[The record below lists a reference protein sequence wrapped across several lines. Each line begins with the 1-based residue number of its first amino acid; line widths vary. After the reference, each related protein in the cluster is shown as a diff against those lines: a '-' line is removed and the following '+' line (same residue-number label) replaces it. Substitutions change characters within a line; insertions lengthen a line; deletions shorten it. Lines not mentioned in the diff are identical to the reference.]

1 MLTAGAWSAM
11 AALPEPLYNG
21 PVNYTGSA
29 PGSYSY
35 DEATGVMSIV
45 GCGSDIWGT
54 SDQFYFVY
62 TTQEADTDFDYYV
75 KISDL
80 SGNSN
85 SWMKAGLM
93 VRETEGYTYDEMTG
107 EPNGLI
113 MAGGARYFNT
123 QTQKSSGSS
132 NDHWVVQWREEND
145 QDVNDDRCKRPKAY
159 TWPQWQRIRRIGN
172 TYYGLFSSDGENWE
186 MLWSQD
192 TSTWGE
198 GPMIPYEGSTPLAV
212 GVFTTSHSASSNDCL
227 CTASDF
233 QVFPQTPVTI
243 VDELN
248 GADITAAQSYTFSAT
263 VSGYSPFNYV
273 WKKDGKV
280 IAQGTELFNNT
291 FTYKIE
297 TAQLSDTG
305 TYTLE
310 VSNTA
315 NNQVTTKITS
325 AKLNVTVDTEAPEAV
340 SAQAF
345 ENTVGVTFNEAV
357 DSATAT
363 QAANYS
369 VAGKTVTK
377 VEQRLSDRVTLFL
390 NSKVSNGAKV
400 DVTVKNVKDLSGNTM
415 QGETTLS
422 AQAAFALSVTG
433 QPFTAGYA
441 EALGGDGFF
450 INNQGLSNWDNYD
463 EDTFVYKTFTGDFDI
478 RMRVVNQSYTTQ
490 WGRAGLQIRSAL
502 DTGKPA
508 PHSSY
513 LDIHHTPAKV
523 ISWDDSIGGYTDPVD
538 NIQGVNLDDYRHCI
552 DSNWRSDNGGNTSM
566 TTMVSSIMVG
576 GQATAPYDFL
586 QDGGKLWI
594 RVGRSGNTINAYYGV
609 EQGGNIVWTRH
620 NSQTLEGL
628 GAVAYGGPHYG
639 IEGKNFGASE
649 GLTNEFKN
657 PTSFF
662 FMSIVDYQEGYLK
675 EVELLKSPASVSLIA
690 PQPLTL
696 TVTGTGDPI
705 AYQWYKDGKAIEG
718 AISSTYRVDSTT
730 AEDAGS
736 YTCEIMNFG
745 SGAPDKGTSIMSE
758 AAVVTIDS
766 DTEAPT
772 VVSYSYYP
780 GDKSITVNYS
790 EAMDAASA
798 GNPANYALKDAAGN
812 SYAVNN
818 LTLSENKKTVVFYC
832 DAIENGEDYTIELGA
847 ITDPAGNQVTY
858 DEMSF
863 SALVYLNGITLNY
876 YDYDS
881 SSLPSIGNFVTAI
894 GNGTATVSSTL
905 ALSSLEI
912 PSARGDYYCVF
923 IKGLLVAPETGN
935 YRFAVASDDESRLYL
950 STDAT
955 PANKTLVAEESSWC
969 NSRGFDTGAGG
980 NQAPTQSGDI
990 YLEAG
995 KCYYFEAYMRENDG
1009 GDNFAVAWSLPS
1021 QGPTRVPD
1029 NAAPIS
1035 KAYVLDLDSVINPG
1049 NTVLEIVS
1057 QPPAAVTAYENGSLT
1072 LPVEVNYFSDLG
1084 YDVPPYYTWYVKGDI
1099 TQGAWMPVTSV
1110 EYSQSSVSGA
1120 NTSTLQFRN
1129 LAGWEHNGTYRLDM
1143 SLAGKSLSS
1152 QEITLTVLSDT
1163 EAPTAVVKGDNSMEN
1178 VTVQF
1183 SEVIGSGIDDPSNYS
1198 IDGLEILNVEYND
1211 AMDSAYLTT
1220 TRQEPGKVYTLKL
1233 KNISDNYGNTVPSNY
1248 SVSFTAFVWAPGY
1261 VILECYDEEPAF
1273 DELFESVTWNPYN
1286 HAYRLPSQVNNYIE
1300 ILSTTFD
1307 QNYCIERVTGY
1318 LAPEE
1323 TGTYEFAGA
1332 CDDDMKLWISPTE
1345 SVADMSD
1352 DVVCWEQ
1359 GWNNNG
1365 HGRIYDWKY
1374 QDGSEVSHGTR
1385 TVDLVGGQKYFFNA
1399 TLRED
1404 SGGDFLTLTWRL
1416 LPNAMQANNTAPIL
1430 TGKYIGMYANPDTA
1444 SINIKQQ
1451 PENVIGIVGDTARFY
1466 VGATGVNE
1474 YNAPLQYQWYL
1485 NGSAVEGQTS
1495 ANYELLLTSELDDA
1509 QVYCELSV
1517 PGKTVTTDA
1526 ATITLAAD
1534 VDPVTPIQATAVG
1547 TTVVVSFDKAVD
1559 PESASDTANYAVS
1572 GAAVTDAKV
1581 LYSES
1586 TVELTLDAA
1595 LKSGTFTVTVSNVKN
1610 LSGVVMP
1617 APVTLEGGCTDLN
1630 YTVLDPVGS
1639 ATPYAIVD
1647 VDGTYTLRAGGKD
1660 YWNDSEHGCLY
1671 LYEEVEGDF
1680 DVVLCVEDIE
1690 YNNQWSK
1697 AGLAFRA
1704 TLDANSPHVSML
1716 ATPVRVQMT
1725 YRPTASA
1732 TSVDST
1738 SRNYDGVTY
1747 PSNWIRLK
1755 RVGDLFTAY
1764 RSLDGNYW
1772 TYVGEVAES
1781 TAQMPATGYLGIV
1794 YSTQDED
1801 NYHTA
1806 VVSGYNSQ
1814 YVAPALPTPDPSDY
1828 TFTMVGYEDGGV
1840 EGFYDYDAETG
1851 VFSLWGCGSDIWFAE
1866 DHFSYLYRPAPEGDF
1881 SLTVK
1886 LEDFPASANSWA
1898 KAGLMIREGDADGGF
1913 PIDSRYVVMHSQ
1925 RPYSPGNSNFRSSW
1939 RNVKGLSVDDSSTS
1953 TGPAY
1958 SYPNWQRIE
1967 RVGGVISCYYSMD
1980 GQDWTLFTETIT
1992 NGWADG
1998 AMGSSLP
2005 LYVGMFVTS
2014 HTTESS
2020 DACGY
2025 FSNVTFVGGDVPPP
2039 VTDLELSYSIEGDNL
2054 VLRWEAASGASLEV
2068 APTADSASWTILQG
2082 ELVGGAWQCSVPMT
2096 EAAGFYRLTK

>member
-1 MLTAGAWSAM
+1 M
-11 AALPEPLYNG
+11 
-21 PVNYTGSA
+21 
-29 PGSYSY
+29 
-35 DEATGVMSIV
+35 MSIV

-62 TTQEADTDFDYYV
+62 TTQEADTDFDYSV
-75 KISDL
+75 KIYDL

-93 VRETEGYTYDEMTG
+93 VRESTGYTYDEMTG
-107 EPNGLI
+107 EPNGLT

-172 TYYGLFSSDGENWE
+172 TYYGMTSSDGENWE
-186 MLWSQD
+186 LMWSED
-192 TSTWGE
+192 TDKWGE
-198 GPMIPYEGSTPLAV
+198 GPMVPYEGATPLAV
-212 GVFTTSHSASSNDCL
+212 GVFTTSHSDSSNDCL

-233 QVFPQTPVTI
+233 QAFPQTPVAF
-243 VDELN
+243 VNELN

-263 VSGYSPFNYV
+263 VSGYSPYNYV

-280 IAQGTELFNNT
+280 IAQGTELINNT
-291 FTYKIE
+291 FTYKVD
-297 TAQLSDTG
+297 TAQLSDSG

-310 VSNTA
+310 VTNTA
-315 NNQVTTKITS
+315 NGQVTTKSSS
-325 AKLNVTVDTEAPEAV
+325 AKLNVTVDTEAPQAI

-363 QAANYS
+363 QAANYA

-390 NSKVSNGAKV
+390 NSKVSNGAAV
-400 DVTVKNVKDLSGNTM
+400 DVTVKNIKDLSGNTM
-415 QGETTLS
+415 EGETTLS
-422 AQAAFALSVTG
+422 AQAIFALSVTG

-450 INNQGLSNWDNYD
+450 VNNQGLENWGTYD

-513 LDIHHTPAKV
+513 MEIHNTPAKV
-523 ISWDDSIGGYTDPVD
+523 MKWDESIGGYTTPVD
-538 NIQGVNLDDYRHCI
+538 NIQGVNLDDYRHSI
-552 DSNWRSDNGGNTSM
+552 QSNWRLTNGGGSDQGS
-566 TTMVSSIMVG
+566 MVSSIVVDG
-576 GQATAPYDFL
+576 KATAPSEFL
-586 QDGGKLWI
+586 QDGGKLWLRI
-594 RVGRSGNTINAYYGV
+594 GRSGSTINTYYGV
-609 EQGGNIVWTRH
+609 EQGGNIAWVRH
-620 NSQTLEGL
+620 SSKTLEGL
-628 GAVAYGGPHYG
+628 GTVAYGGPHYG
-639 IEGKNFGASE
+639 IEGNNFGACE

-662 FMSIVDYQEGYLK
+662 FMSAVDYQEGYLQA
-675 EVELLKSPASVSLIA
+675 VELLKSPASVTLTA
-690 PQPLTL
+690 PEPLTL
-696 TVTGTGDPI
+696 SVTGTGDPI

-718 AISSTYRVDSTT
+718 AIASTYRVDSTT
-730 AEDAGS
+730 AEDAGT

-745 SGAPDKGTSIMSE
+745 SGAPDKGTSVMSA
-758 AAVVTIDS
+758 AAVVTIYS

-772 VVSYSYYP
+772 VEGYDFYP
-780 GDKSITVNYS
+780 GDKSITIIYS
-790 EAMDAASA
+790 ESMDAASVS
-798 GNPANYALKDAAGN
+798 NPANYIIKDAAGN
-812 SYAVNN
+812 SHAINN
-818 LTLSENKKTVVFYC
+818 LTISDNRKTAVFFC

-858 DEMSF
+858 DAMFF
-863 SALVYLNGITLNY
+863 SAFVYLNGITLNY

-881 SSLPSIGNFVTAI
+881 GSLPSIGNFVTAVE
-894 GNGTATVSSTL
+894 NGTATPSSTL
-905 ALSSLEI
+905 DLDYLEI

-923 IKGLLVAPETGN
+923 VKGLLVAPETGN

-955 PANKTLVAEESSWC
+955 PANKTLVAEEPSWC

-995 KCYYFEAYMRENDG
+995 KCYYFEGYMRENDG

-1029 NAAPIS
+1029 NATPIS
-1035 KAYVLDLDSVINPG
+1035 KAYVLDLGSVVNPG

-1057 QPPAAVTAYENGSLT
+1057 QPPAVVNAYENGSIS

-1084 YDVPPYYTWYVKGDI
+1084 YDVPPYYTWYVKSDNTMGMW
-1099 TQGAWMPVTSV
+1099 APVSSV
-1110 EYSQSSVSGA
+1110 EYSQNSVTGA

-1129 LAGWEHNGTYRLDM
+1129 LSAWEHNGVYRLDM

-1152 QEITLTVLSDT
+1152 QEITLTVQSDT

-1198 IDGLEILNVEYND
+1198 IDGLEILNVEYNE
-1211 AMDSAYLTT
+1211 AMDAAYLTT
-1220 TRQEPGKVYTLKL
+1220 TRQESGKVYTLKL
-1233 KNISDNYGNTVPSNY
+1233 KNISDNYGNTIPSNY

-1261 VILECYDEEPAF
+1261 VILECYDEEPSFA
-1273 DELFESVTWNPYN
+1273 ELFESVTWNPYN

-1300 ILSTTFD
+1300 ITTTTFNQD
-1307 QNYCIERVTGY
+1307 YCIERVVGY

-1345 SVADMSD
+1345 SVADLSD

-1374 QDGSEVSHGTR
+1374 QDGTEVNHGTR
-1385 TVDLVGGQKYFFNA
+1385 TIDLVGGQRYFFNA

-1404 SGGDFLTLTWRL
+1404 GGGDFMTLTWRL

-1430 TGKYIGMYANPDTA
+1430 TGKYLGIYVNPDTA
-1444 SINIKQQ
+1444 SITIKQQ
-1451 PENVIGIVGDTARFY
+1451 PENVVGIVGDTAKFY

-1485 NGSAVEGQTS
+1485 NGTALEGQTS
-1495 ANYELLLTSELDDA
+1495 ANCEFLLTSDLADA
-1509 QVYCELSV
+1509 EVYCELSV

-1526 ATITLAAD
+1526 AKITLAAD
-1534 VDPVTPIQATAVG
+1534 VDPATPVLVTAVG

-1595 LKSGTFTVTVSNVKN
+1595 LKSGTFTVTVANVKN

-1617 APVTLEGGCTDLN
+1617 APVTLEGGSTELSYANLN
-1630 YTVLDPVGS
+1630 PSGI
-1639 ATPYAIVD
+1639 APYAFVD
-1647 VDGTYTLRAGGKD
+1647 VDGTYALHAGGGD
-1660 YWNDSEHGCLY
+1660 YWNDTEYGCLY
-1671 LYEEVEGDF
+1671 LYEDVEGDF
-1680 DVVLCVEDIE
+1680 DVVLCVEGIE
-1690 YNNQWSK
+1690 NNNVWSK
-1697 AGLAFRA
+1697 AGLAFRS
-1704 TLDANSPHVSML
+1704 TLDGNSAHVSML
-1716 ATPVRVQMT
+1716 ATPERVQMT
-1725 YRPTASA
+1725 YRPTAGAAS
-1732 TSVDST
+1732 SEDST
-1738 SRNYDGVTY
+1738 VRNYGDVTY

-1755 RVGDLFTAY
+1755 RVGNQFTAY

-1772 TYVGEVAES
+1772 TYVGEANES
-1781 TAQMPATGYLGIV
+1781 KVQLPAAGYLGIV
-1794 YSTQDED
+1794 YSTQDQS
-1801 NYHTA
+1801 NYHVA
-1806 VVSGYNSQ
+1806 RVHSYDSQ
-1814 YVAPALPTPDPSDY
+1814 YVAPALPIPDPNDY
-1828 TFTMVGYEDGGV
+1828 TFTMVGYQDGGV

-1851 VFSLWGCGSDIWFAE
+1851 IFSVWGCGSDIWGDN

-1886 LEDFPASANSWA
+1886 LEDFPATSNGWA
-1898 KAGLMIREGDADGGF
+1898 KAGLMVREGDADGGF
-1913 PIDSRYVVMHSQ
+1913 PNNSRYVLMQTQ
-1925 RPYSPGNSNFRSSW
+1925 RAYNSSNGSFRSSW
-1939 RNVKGLSVDDSSTS
+1939 RNVLGLGVGDNETAG
-1953 TGPAY
+1953 GPAY

-1980 GQDWTLFTETIT
+1980 GKDWTLFTETIT

-2005 LYVGMFVTS
+2005 LYVGMWVTS

-2039 VTDLELSYSIEGDNL
+2039 VGDLELSYSIEGDNL
-2054 VLRWEAASGASLEV
+2054 VLRWEAATGASLEV
-2068 APTADSASWTILQG
+2068 APTADSASWTVLQG
-2082 ELVGGAWQCSVPMT
+2082 ELVGGAYQCSVPMT